1 MASRPLIG
9 VTTYVEE
16 ASWGHWRLP
25 AALIPLA
32 YVRSVED
39 AGGRALL
46 VPPAADAVEETLDAL
61 DGLVLSGGNDV
72 DPATYGADA
81 HGTTSGVRPERDRAE
96 LSLLEGALSRDMPVL
111 AVCRGSQLLNV
122 ARGGDLVQHL
132 PEVVGDE
139 KHREVPGVFSD
150 HGVRVDPES
159 RLGALV
165 GDRAPVKSHH
175 HQGFGRVGE
184 GLRETAWA
192 EDGTLEAIEDPSK
205 RFALGVLWHPEEAE
219 DAALFQKLVAEA
231 SAYRASRRLA

>member
-96 LSLLEGALSRDMPVL
+96 LSLLEGALSRDMP
-111 AVCRGSQLLNV
+111 
-122 ARGGDLVQHL
+122 GGDEDGIGAPRLRRSCPEEPKHLVDGK
-132 PEVVGDE
+132 EAR
-139 KHREVPGVFSD
+139 REPKAGASPVAAPWPVPGPSAD
-150 HGVRVDPES
+150 LRPNRVQDDVADCLEEM
-159 RLGALV
+159 
-165 GDRAPVKSHH
+165 
-175 HQGFGRVGE
+175 RV
-184 GLRETAWA
+184 T
-192 EDGTLEAIEDPSK
+192 
-205 RFALGVLWHPEEAE
+205 
-219 DAALFQKLVAEA
+219 
-231 SAYRASRRLA
+231 